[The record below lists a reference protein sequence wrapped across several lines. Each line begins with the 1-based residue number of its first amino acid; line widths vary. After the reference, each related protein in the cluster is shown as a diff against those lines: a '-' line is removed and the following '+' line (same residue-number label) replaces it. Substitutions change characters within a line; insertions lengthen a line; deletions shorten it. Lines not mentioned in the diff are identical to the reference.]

1 MEPVHT
7 LGARKLALAHSLV
20 NVNARNGV
28 PVKLLNPTGEN
39 IYLRRKTKVGI
50 ISPLDE
56 KLIASNQMSTDLNT
70 IIFETKTEPSKI
82 LSAEQV
88 VNELGVT
95 ISKDDTTP
103 TERSKLIRLIAQNAD
118 VFAKSLDQ
126 ITQTDLVTH
135 KIDTGDHSP
144 IRCPRWR
151 RNEGERAEIARQ
163 VDQMLEAGIIE
174 ESNSPWSSPVMLVPK
189 KGGEGKQEW
198 RFVLDLRKVN
208 AVTKKEHQWICS
220 IEDVIDTMAAKRPKF
235 FAALD
240 MRCGYHAVR
249 LDKDTANRTA
259 FDSDRGRMQYTVL
272 NFGLCNAPIT
282 FSNLMNTVLRGLH
295 FERAI
300 VYLDDI
306 LSFGAT
312 VDDLINNLQDI
323 FDRFRKAN
331 SKLNPAKCMIAF
343 KKD

>member
-1 MEPVHT
+1 
-7 LGARKLALAHSLV
+7 
-20 NVNARNGV
+20 
-28 PVKLLNPTGEN
+28 
-39 IYLRRKTKVGI
+39 
-50 ISPLDE
+50 
-56 KLIASNQMSTDLNT
+56 
-70 IIFETKTEPSKI
+70 
-82 LSAEQV
+82 
-88 VNELGVT
+88 
-95 ISKDDTTP
+95 
-103 TERSKLIRLIAQNAD
+103 
-118 VFAKSLDQ
+118 
-126 ITQTDLVTH
+126 
-135 KIDTGDHSP
+135 
-144 IRCPRWR
+144 
-151 RNEGERAEIARQ
+151 
-163 VDQMLEAGIIE
+163 MLEAGIIE
-174 ESNSPWSSPVMLVPK
+174 ESNSPWSSPVILVPK

-240 MRCGYHAVR
+240 MRGGYHAVR

-272 NFGLCNAPIT
+272 NFGLCNALIT
-282 FSNLMNTVLRGLH
+282 FTNLMNTVLRGLH

-331 SKLNPAKCMIAF
+331 LKLNPAKCMIAF
-343 KKD
+343 KKIKYLGHLISEEGVAPCPEQLEGVRSFPVPTTVKKLRSFIGLASFFWEICS